1 MNALSPDK
9 KILLVDDNKLI
20 LRMIGATFRQNGF
33 KCMTAESASEALELL
48 QKEVPDIILSDYSMP
63 GMDGFAFRQHLI
75 DHPVLQNIPFIFFT
89 SFSDNEMMIEGL
101 NLKAVDYISKETRPD
116 VIVSKVDNI
125 LTTVRE
131 QQRQSLAELRK
142 GVEALQIKTVPPAP
156 PQIPGFKVHFIHQSY
171 KDYPGGDFI
180 DFIRIQDHT
189 IIVLGD
195 VMGKKWGAWF
205 FSFIFLSYIRTA
217 IRLCALDGNLSTG
230 SILNKINKVICDD
243 PALNDIFSIVSL
255 VSIDHGTGQVV
266 FSGAGDLPLLRYT
279 AAEGQCTRLHSEG
292 LLLGLFSDSD
302 YLEQDFTLQ
311 PGDKLIMLTD
321 GIIDFEDE
329 TGKKT
334 DYNLFQEL
342 VTPILGTANAFEGI
356 SSRFKPLGDSSQVD
370 DRSLI
375 YIERT
380 TDDH

>member
-1 MNALSPDK
+1 MNAPNPDK

-33 KCMTAESASEALELL
+33 KCMAAESASEALELL

-63 GMDGFAFRQHLI
+63 GMDGFAFRQHLM

-156 PQIPGFKVHFIHQSY
+156 PQIPGFKVDFIHQSY

-279 AAEGQCTRLHSEG
+279 AAEGQCTRVHSEG

-302 YLEQDFTLQ
+302 YLEQAFTLQ